1 MESSY
6 DVYQNNPLKYNNL
19 RKENLK
25 KAQDIAD
32 DLNEDIVVGL
42 DAYDFS
48 FVITPASCP
57 SSHELFEVD
66 SVSPSAQKTN
76 THNLFL

>member
-1 MESSY
+1 MESNY
-6 DVYQNNPLKYNNL
+6 EIYQNNPLKYNSL
-19 RKENLK
+19 REENLK

-32 DLNEDIVVGL
+32 DLDEDIVVGL
-42 DAYDFS
+42 DAYDFA

-66 SVSPSAQKTN
+66 SVSPSVQKTN
-76 THNLFL
+76 THSIII